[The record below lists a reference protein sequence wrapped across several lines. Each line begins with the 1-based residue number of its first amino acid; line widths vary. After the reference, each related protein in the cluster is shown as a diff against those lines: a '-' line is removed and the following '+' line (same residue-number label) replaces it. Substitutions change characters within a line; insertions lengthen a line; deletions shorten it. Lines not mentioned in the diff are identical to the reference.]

1 MPWRLGLAPA
11 ARLAVGGASVAPE
24 GTQALLPKG
33 LQGEGPES
41 RLTLATC
48 VRMVITVSLAGH
60 SPGGLPRGTAFLSS
74 PSPSPAH
81 TLHPHVKGALLL
93 SPFITRYCV
102 IIA

>member
-1 MPWRLGLAPA
+1 M
-11 ARLAVGGASVAPE
+11 VSE

-33 LQGEGPES
+33 LQVEGPES
-41 RLTLATC
+41 RLTLDMR
-48 VRMVITVSLAGH
+48 VRTGITVSLAGH
-60 SPGGLPRGTAFLSS
+60 SPGGLPRGTAFLST

-81 TLHPHVKGALLL
+81 VLHPHIKGALLL

>member
-1 MPWRLGLAPA
+1 M
-11 ARLAVGGASVAPE
+11 APE

-41 RLTLATC
+41 RLTFAMC
-48 VRMVITVSLAGH
+48 GRVGITVNLAGH
-60 SPGGLPRGTAFLSS
+60 SPGGLPRGMAFLST

-81 TLHPHVKGALLL
+81 ALCPHSKGALL